1 MVLSPNLGIY
11 PMKPSVKVS
20 LIAAAI
26 ATIGIGGIAKMVSAS
41 SPSTSLIAV
50 AQEKVALSESST
62 NEASEVAKLQ
72 PLAKISASLA
82 QQTAEAA
89 QGNKASSTQLE
100 NEDGNLVYAVNIGH
114 NEVKVDAGNGKIL
127 YTDNT
132 AKEGSETEG
141 SRPRSS
147 IQVAEVEKG
156 ETNDDGK

>member
-1 MVLSPNLGIY
+1 MVLSPNSGIY
-11 PMKPSVKVS
+11 PMKPLVKVS
-20 LIAAAI
+20 LIAVAI
-26 ATIGIGGIAKMVSAS
+26 ASIGIGGIAKLVSAS
-41 SPSTSLIAV
+41 PNTSLVAV
-50 AQEKVALSESST
+50 AQQKVEEPA
-62 NEASEVAKLQ
+62 NEANEGAKLQ
-72 PLAKISASLA
+72 SLAKISASQA

-100 NEDGNLVYAVNIGH
+100 NEDGNLVYAVNIGQ

-132 AKEGSETEG
+132 AKDGSETEG